1 MIRRPPRSTL
11 DRSSAA
17 SDVYKRQVRLV
28 HRQPETGTLSVVE
41 AVVETWIDYQGI
53 PSYTLRNVNG
63 EIVAPGNSG
72 GGVWA
77 EFTPAREHEGYLG
90 MVHGG
95 ISATILDEAM
105 NWAVTNEG
113 DIAVT
118 ARMAVTYRRPLA
130 VGRRVRVTARIDER
144 RSRAID
150 TRAEIRQ
157 VDTEELLAEA
167 EGRFMRVSAAQAEAW
182 RDSYGMQYDD
192 SPFADA
198 ARRTASAN
206 R

>member
-1 MIRRPPRSTL
+1 MSEPWDASASPINEDTIGHHCFGCGGLNPIGLRLRFRPL
-11 DRSSAA
+11 
-17 SDVYKRQVRLV
+17 
-28 HRQPETGTLSVVE
+28 E
-41 AVVETWIDYQGI
+41 
-53 PSYTLRNVNG
+53 
-63 EIVAPGNSG
+63 G